1 MIDWA
6 AISQEWAS
14 WYIGMLFNN
23 TGVYDTLAGY
33 LTIFGFMIDW
43 AAI

>member
-1 MIDWA
+1 MIEWV
-6 AISQEWAS
+6 AISQYWAS

-23 TGVYDTLAGY
+23 TGVDDTLAGY
-33 LTIFGFMIDW
+33 LTILGFMIEW